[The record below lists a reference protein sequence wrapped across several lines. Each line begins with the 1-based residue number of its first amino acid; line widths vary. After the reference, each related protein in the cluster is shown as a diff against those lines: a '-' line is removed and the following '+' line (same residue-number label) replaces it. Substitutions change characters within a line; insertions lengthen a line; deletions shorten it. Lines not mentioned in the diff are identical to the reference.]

1 MPIYEYQC
9 EKCRKVSNFLVRDVT
24 KHKAPACP
32 KCGHPN
38 TSRLFSR
45 FAAPSARAKSGA
57 EAPADSGPKGGMPP
71 GDMSDLSAL
80 EGLDENDPRS
90 LGRAMRKIAAE
101 SGEAMPPEMD
111 EMCRRLESGEDPEKI
126 EQDMGNLM
134 GDEGEGGPGGAGRD
148 DTLYEG

>member
-9 EKCRKVSNFLVRDVT
+9 EKCRKVSNFLVRDVA

-32 KCGHPN
+32 KCGHPGM
-38 TSRLFSR
+38 SRLFSR
-45 FAAPSARAKSGA
+45 FAAPSSRLKSPPG
-57 EAPADSGPKGGMPP
+57 ESGEPGPKGGPP
-71 GDMSDLSAL
+71 GDMPDLSAL

-90 LGRAMRKIAAE
+90 MGRAMRQIAAE

-126 EQDMGNLM
+126 EEEMGDVL
-134 GDEGEGGPGGAGRD
+134 GDEGGGPAGGAGD

>member
-9 EKCRKVSNFLVRDVT
+9 EKCRKVSNFLVRDVG

-32 KCGHPN
+32 KCAHPKM
-38 TSRLFSR
+38 SRLVSR
-45 FAAPSARAKSGA
+45 FAAPSAKAKSSTESAAGA
-57 EAPADSGPKGGMPP
+57 RPEGGGPP
-71 GDMSDLSAL
+71 GDMPDLSAL

-90 LGRAMRKIAAE
+90 LGRAMRKIAE
-101 SGEAMPPEMD
+101 GSGETLPPEMD

-126 EQDMGNLM
+126 EEEMGDLL
-134 GDEGEGGPGGAGRD
+134 GDEGGGPAGAGED